1 MSDIMD
7 LLNEKQEK
15 TKSVLIEDLNTVRAG
30 RANPT
35 CLIR

>member
-1 MSDIMD
+1 M
-7 LLNEKQEK
+7 KAGK

-35 CLIR
+35 SLIR